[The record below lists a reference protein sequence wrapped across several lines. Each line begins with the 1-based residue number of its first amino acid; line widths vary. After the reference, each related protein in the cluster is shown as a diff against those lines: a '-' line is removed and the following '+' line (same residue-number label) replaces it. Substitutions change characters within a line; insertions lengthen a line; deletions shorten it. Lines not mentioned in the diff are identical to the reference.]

1 MWKQFRDS
9 NYEISKMGHVRNS
22 KNKKLIKPRV
32 EKDGY
37 LLVTL
42 WSTLKGK
49 TFKVHRLVAECF
61 LANPLDKP
69 QVNHKDSN
77 KANNFVCNLEWNTAK
92 ENINHGIEKG
102 NISVERLKEV
112 AILYKRSNKAK
123 EVGRLLG
130 LKYKE
135 QNLKQYTSGKA

>member
-9 NYEISKMGHVRNS
+9 IYEISKMGHVRNINT
-22 KNKKLIKPRV
+22 KQIIKPRT

-61 LANPLDKP
+61 LANVSNKP
-69 QVNHKDSN
+69 QVNHKDSQRD
-77 KANNFVCNLEWNTAK
+77 NNFVCNLEWSTAK
-92 ENINHGIEKG
+92 ENIDHGIANE
-102 NISVERLKEV
+102 NISVDRLREV
-112 AILYKRSNKAK
+112 AKEYTKTEKAK
-123 EVGRLLG
+123 ILGRALG
-130 LKYKE
+130 LKYKKT
-135 QNLKQYTSGKA
+135 NLKQYTAGKV